1 MTIEPLLAL
10 PAHRR
15 ARLLS
20 ALSTGA
26 LTPPYSALSLRPAI
40 GPEGAE
46 DVRVALSALA
56 AQGLGPMAVA
66 LAVEVADAA
75 LAKVDR
81 PELVWSGPEVAGVHA
96 RDTRPVFEELVG
108 SAQHSIWISTYA
120 YYDGKKA
127 FHRLAQRLDAMPS
140 IQANLLLNI
149 QRKPGD
155 TSAIA
160 ELVSRFADK
169 LWLAWPGERRPAV
182 FYDPS
187 ALAPAGPERVLH
199 AKALVVDDSAAFITS
214 ANLTEAAFD
223 RNLELGVLS
232 RDRTLASGLARHF
245 RALIEQK
252 HLEPLPT

>member
-187 ALAPAGPERVLH
+187 ALAPAGP
-199 AKALVVDDSAAFITS
+199 SACYMPKRWWSTIPQRSSPQRTS
-214 ANLTEAAFD
+214 QRRRSTATSN
-223 RNLELGVLS
+223 
-232 RDRTLASGLARHF
+232 SGCCPATARSPRGWHGISA
-245 RALIEQK
+245 R
-252 HLEPLPT
+252 